1 MSIKPR
7 RMGEIELAQ
16 AREAARKPHRF
27 ESAHPTKWSDMV
39 ERLLAHI
46 AALDA
51 ENEALLSRQADGV
64 KGTT

>member
-1 MSIKPR
+1 MKPQ

-46 AALDA
+46 DHLEQEAALTA
-51 ENEALLSRQADGV
+51 EE
-64 KGTT
+64 KK

>member
-1 MSIKPR
+1 MKTKPK

-39 ERLLAHI
+39 ERLLGHI

-51 ENEALLSRQADGV
+51 ENDALRDGSTPEV
-64 KGTT
+64 DRT